1 MYCQNNLALALLEHK
16 SQLQWD
22 DLNLSATQLDLIGCI
37 SPKKD
42 SITADPT
49 RRMFLGKSE
58 EHGKSIHPYTD
69 SDFIKSKKLPQK
81 YKKPM
86 FL

>member
-1 MYCQNNLALALLEHK
+1 MHCQNNLTLALLEHK

-37 SPKKD
+37 LPKKE
-42 SITADPT
+42 SITEGPN
-49 RRMFLGKSE
+49 RRMFLEKSE
-58 EHGKSIHPYTD
+58 HVKSIDPYTD

-86 FL
+86 FP